1 MGVENSHH
9 PYIQESIFKL
19 AQMMHSDKVNL
30 IKFYEEM
37 ESKSKTKAGS
47 SAVKKTIELNLFSES
62 IKKAYGA
69 KISEREIVA
78 SFNAIDLE
86 SVGYLEKSNFLYCIT
101 SYINKLLA
109 GDEAQSKKSRVDWN
123 NNSRTQLPDQLET
136 AKPTPK
142 KQDKTL

>member
-1 MGVENSHH
+1 
-9 PYIQESIFKL
+9 
-19 AQMMHSDKVNL
+19 MHSDKVNL

-109 GDEAQSKKSRVDWN
+109 GD
-123 NNSRTQLPDQLET
+123 
-136 AKPTPK
+136 
-142 KQDKTL
+142 